1 MAESNFVYIGDMSS
15 PDFTFTSD
23 EITRI
28 SIDNYVDLI
37 GNDLNTDVMDV
48 EVIYDD
54 VGETLRALPWAT
66 PIRYYRSGEL
76 VGKYYVTS
84 VTRIAARAYRIRATS
99 AAGILEHETF
109 YGGIYTGHSFQT
121 VAEQIIGTNGLQPYK
136 GVYKQANYMR
146 PVSQEY
152 RDRRGY
158 FLGKYWDR
166 GATSQGAPPGYE
178 YGCAY
183 WKATMSS
190 KMYARV
196 KIKGTNINDFSEGG
210 TSNQLY
216 ILGAL
221 CSTSESATIRA
232 NRYGL
237 AMTLTRASASDPW
250 PDFGEVAFFYG
261 NTVISLGTPTEE
273 TMYELSIDP
282 VAGTATINGTTYS
295 ISYDSSLANTLAA
308 LHIYG
313 VAAKMYNGGSSAPV
327 VARCPTDYHIA
338 EYYDYKITSQNND
351 VQCDVVTLKDEYT
364 GVLKFVDL
372 SNWYY
377 STDPV
382 GGRGDISVSIDS
394 LVPYDGEYGESPLFD
409 SITDVQKEILSDIN
423 YSSGVDSIL
432 VYGWLPICS
441 KREALHQLLFSQGV
455 ILIKDDDG
463 GLLFTSP
470 KDTPVGQITED
481 EIYNV
486 GYSEQIERTNSVNV
500 TEHSFTQESGAS
512 EVVCADNP
520 DGPTTGT
527 YIVTHTNA
535 PIVSTT
541 IVPTGLTLIYSNC
554 NASIVS
560 GSGSLSGVPYK
571 HGEAVLKRDIA
582 SYPNGRTITVSDST
596 LVTAQNSA
604 YVLDRLEAYY
614 GNAVKVK
621 IDIVEST
628 ERCGLFYDAFNAFGE
643 AISGFLSRA
652 NKTVSSII
660 RAACEFIIGYDPPAI
675 GEGYSNYVILTGDGT
690 WNVPAS
696 VFEKDTPRIRVVLI
710 GGGQGGASGYAG
722 YDGEVT
728 PRSGSSSPAS
738 GGNVGNPGNPGRVL
752 DVTIENPASSYTFS
766 CGVGGEGGAISTST
780 SVNNLGTDGTHTTF
794 SGGADTYDSATGS
807 MLNDGYVNFFTG
819 DIYASQFLTPSFS
832 TFSHGGNGGYF
843 QYTGQTVMN
852 WASKGCNMFMGVV
865 DSWPGG
871 AQGTSY
877 IVEGVTWAFGG
888 GGGGAGFGSAGAAGT
903 SASKSGST
911 YKAGNG
917 GNGGNATYVP
927 PKATTYNTKY
937 YGYGGHPGGGGGGG
951 GASGWVGNY
960 YTSTTGTAGSGGYG
974 GKGGD
979 GGDGCVL
986 IYY

>member
-28 SIDNYVDLI
+28 SIDNSVDLI

-48 EVIYDD
+48 EVVYDD

-84 VTRIAARAYRIRATS
+84 VTRIAAKAYRIRATS

-136 GVYKQANYMR
+136 GIYKRATFKHDL
-146 PVSQEY
+146 VSPY
-152 RDRRGY
+152 NDHRGY
-158 FLGKYWDR
+158 FLGKYFNMSE
-166 GATSQGAPPGYE
+166 TTTVPPPSYV
-178 YGCAY
+178 YGNSF

-190 KMYARV
+190 KLHANL
-196 KIKGTNINDFSEGG
+196 KIIGSQVNGFSSTATKRICYLVG
-210 TSNQLY
+210 
-216 ILGAL
+216 
-221 CSTSESATIRA
+221 CSCDPSATSTLLNA
-232 NRYGL
+232 RYGL
-237 AMTLTRASASDPW
+237 YMVYTRTSSSVPWEDYGTLYFAYE
-250 PDFGEVAFFYG
+250 G
-261 NTVISLGTPTEE
+261 TVINLGVPSEGATFE
-273 TMYELSIDP
+273 IDVDP
-282 VAGTATINGTTYS
+282 VAGEATINGTTYS
-295 ISYDSSLANTLAA
+295 ISYNASIANNYAA

-313 VAAKMYNGGSSAPV
+313 QGVRVYETGGS
-327 VARCPTDYHIA
+327 VASNA
-338 EYYDYKITSQNND
+338 ETNVLVIEYGDYKVTSQNND

-364 GVLKFVDL
+364 NELRFVDL
-372 SNWYY
+372 SNWFFSPEKVSGY
-377 STDPV
+377 
-382 GGRGDISVSIDS
+382 GDITVSLED
-394 LVPYDGEYGESPLFD
+394 LVPYEGEYGESPLFD
-409 SITDVQKEILSDIN
+409 AITDVQKDILSDIN
-423 YSSGVDSIL
+423 YSSGVDSLL

-455 ILIKDDDG
+455 ILIKDNDG

-470 KDTPVGQITED
+470 KDTSVGQLTQD
-481 EIYNV
+481 DIYNV

-500 TEHSFTQESGAS
+500 TEHSFTQEPGAS
-512 EVVCADNP
+512 AVVCADNP
-520 DGPTTGT
+520 DGPITGT

-541 IVPTGLTLIYSNC
+541 ITPTGLTLVYSNC

-582 SYPNGRTITVSDST
+582 SYPNGRTITVSEST

-690 WNVPAS
+690 WDVPAS

-888 GGGGAGFGSAGAAGT
+888 GGGGAGFGSAGSAGT
-903 SASKSGST
+903 NASKSGSS

-927 PKATTYNTKY
+927 PKATTYNAKY

-960 YTSTTGTAGSGGYG
+960 YTSTTGTAGTGGYG